1 MAPRRNQHEEEPVA
15 DAAFMPLANKI
26 CAHAEALLRRG
37 EIGELRAWC
46 EAAPPSLRRLQP
58 DLSMWLAWALVL
70 GPTPQQAEPHVREA
84 EARLARLEQARTPS
98 VAARLNFPSIRG
110 QLALI
115 RAIAA
120 RRAGKPDEAER
131 WLTQARQIVPANDAV
146 LAGVIESQYSLIA
159 RDRGALVDARRRMRT
174 AAIRGESTRHGLLH
188 VTSLDGL
195 ASLSLRDGD
204 PVRAEDLA
212 RRAHLLAQTQGTGLS
227 DFLSDDTRALA
238 GRTQGGPLSP
248 REQDVLACLRRGWRD
263 PQIAQGLGISVTT
276 VRWHC
281 RNLYRKLGV
290 NSRMQ
295 ALATLAT
302 ASP

>member
-1 MAPRRNQHEEEPVA
+1 MAARRNQHEEEPVA
-15 DAAFMPLANKI
+15 DAAFMPLADKI
-26 CAHAEALLRRG
+26 CGHAEALLRRG
-37 EIGELRAWC
+37 EIAELRAWC
-46 EAAPPSLRRLQP
+46 EATPPALRRLQP

-70 GPTPQQAEPHVREA
+70 GPTPQQAEPHVRAA
-84 EARLARLEQARTPS
+84 ETRLARIER
-98 VAARLNFPSIRG
+98 FPPRDSRRPNYASIRS

-131 WLTQARQIVPANDAV
+131 WLTRARQIVLPNDAV
-146 LAGVIESQYSLIA
+146 LAGVIEAQFSLLA

-174 AAIRGESTRHGLLH
+174 AAMRGESSRHGLLQ
-188 VTSLDGL
+188 VTSLAGL
-195 ASLSLRDGD
+195 AELSLRAGD
-204 PVRAEDLA
+204 PARAEDLA
-212 RRAHLLAQTQGTGLS
+212 RRAHLLAQLQGAGLS
-227 DFLSDDTRALA
+227 DFLSEDTRALA
-238 GRTQGGPLSP
+238 GAAPGGPLSP
-248 REQDVLACLRRGWRD
+248 REDEVLACLRRGWRD

-295 ALATLAT
+295 AVAQ
-302 ASP
+302 P

>member
-1 MAPRRNQHEEEPVA
+1 MAPRRNRQEEETVA
-15 DAAFMPLANKI
+15 DAAFMPLADKI
-26 CAHAEALLRRG
+26 CAHAEALMGRG
-37 EIGELRAWC
+37 EIAELRAWC
-46 EAAPPSLRRLQP
+46 EAAPPSLRRLVP

-70 GPTPQQAEPHVREA
+70 GPTPQQSEPHVRAA
-84 EARLARLEQARTPS
+84 ETRLARIERSPPS
-98 VAARLNFPSIRG
+98 GSRGPNFPSVRS

-120 RRAGKPDEAER
+120 RRAGKPDAAER
-131 WLTQARQIVPANDAV
+131 WLTRARQIVPANDAV
-146 LAGVIESQYSLIA
+146 LAGVIEAQFSLLA

-174 AAIRGESTRHGLLH
+174 AAMRGESARHGLLH
-188 VTSLDGL
+188 VSSLDSL
-195 ASLSLRDGD
+195 AELSLRAGD
-204 PVRAEDLA
+204 PARAEDLA
-212 RRAHLLAQTQGTGLS
+212 RRAHLLAGLKGAGLN

-238 GRTQGGPLSP
+238 GQTMGAALSP
-248 REQDVLACLRRGWRD
+248 REQEVLACLRRGWRD

-295 ALATLAT
+295 AVAQ
-302 ASP
+302 P

>member
-1 MAPRRNQHEEEPVA
+1 MTARRNQREEENVA
-15 DAAFMPLANKI
+15 DAALLPLANKI
-26 CAHAEALLRRG
+26 CAHAESLLRRG
-37 EIGELRAWC
+37 EIAELRAWC

-70 GPTPQQAEPHVREA
+70 GATPHEAEPHVRDA
-84 EARLARLEQARTPS
+84 ETRLARLEQDRPAA
-98 VAARLNFPSIRG
+98 VAARPNFPSIRG

-120 RRAGKPDEAER
+120 RRAGKPDAAEH
-131 WLTQARQIVPANDAV
+131 WLTQARRILPASDAV
-146 LAGVIESQYSLIA
+146 LAGVIEAQFSHLA

-174 AAIRGESTRHGLLH
+174 AAMRGESTRHGLLH

-195 ASLSLRDGD
+195 AALSLRDGD
-204 PVRAEDLA
+204 AVRAEDLA
-212 RRAHLLAQTQGTGLS
+212 RRAHLLAQTQGTGLT

-238 GRTQGGPLSP
+238 SGAPGGPLSP
-248 REQDVLACLRRGWRD
+248 REREVLACLRRGWRD

-295 ALATLAT
+295 AVAQ
-302 ASP
+302 PPQF